1 MNPETMDP
9 RQVEIIEPQTPDR
22 DRFEIG
28 IVIMTWNRPRY
39 LERCLAS
46 LARSRLRDTVVAIV
60 DDGSD
65 DPNTLDLIRD
75 FDLPGVP
82 VARLMIGVHEHFLLH
97 ENLRLG
103 WDYLIDRWR
112 GRYLANLDSDAIVV
126 PEWLERLR
134 DLYLQHRDGNPHL
147 IVSGFNGAVYHPAR
161 SVHEDHVVK
170 PTLSGLNMF
179 FDRAAY
185 DDFVRDALQPYWDW
199 QVVKAMQKRSA
210 EFLVTRPSVV
220 QHIGLRG
227 LFSSGWSNSDFA
239 LDFPGSPTW
248 LLRIRLLAVRLRHG
262 IRRQLKRLELH
273 GPR

>member
-1 MNPETMDP
+1 MDS
-9 RQVEIIEPQTPDR
+9 RHFEIIEPQTPDR

-28 IVIMTWNRPRY
+28 IVIMTWNRPHY
-39 LERCLAS
+39 VVRCFDS
-46 LARSRLRDTVVAIV
+46 LARSRLRNTVVAIV

-65 DPNTLDLIRD
+65 DPDTLDLIRE
-75 FDLPGVP
+75 FDLPGTP
-82 VARLMIGVHEHFLLH
+82 VVRLMISVHEQFLLH

-103 WDYLIDRWR
+103 WDYLIDRWHC
-112 GRYLANLDSDAIVV
+112 RYLTNLDSDAVV
-126 PEWLERLR
+126 IPDWLQRLR
-134 DLYLQHRDGNPHL
+134 DLYLRHRDCHPHL
-147 IVSGFNGAVYHPAR
+147 IASGFNGAIYHRAR
-161 SVHEDHVVK
+161 SVHEDYVVK

-185 DDFVRDALQPYWDW
+185 DDFLRDALRPHWDAM
-199 QVVKAMQKRSA
+199 VVAAMKKRSA

-239 LDFPGSPTW
+239 IDFPASTTW
-248 LLRIRLLAVRLRHG
+248 LLRVRLLAVRLRHG
-262 IRRQLKRLELH
+262 LRQQLKRHNLH

>member
-1 MNPETMDP
+1 VNTRPI
-9 RQVEIIEPQTPDR
+9 EIIEPQTPGR
-22 DRFEIG
+22 DRYEIG

-39 LERCLAS
+39 VERCFAS
-46 LARSRLRDTVVAIV
+46 LARSRLNDTVVAVV

-65 DPNTLDLIRD
+65 DPDTLDLIRE
-75 FDLPGVP
+75 FDIPGVP

-103 WDYLIDRWR
+103 WDYLIDRWHC
-112 GRYLANLDSDAIVV
+112 RYLSNLDSDAVVV

-134 DLYLQHRDGNPHL
+134 NLYLKHRDGNPHL
-147 IVSGFNGAVYHPAR
+147 IASGFNGAVYHPAR

-170 PTLSGLNMF
+170 PTLAGLNMF

-185 DDFVRDALQPYWDW
+185 DEFVRDALQPHWDGK
-199 QVVKAMQKRSA
+199 VVDAMKKRSA
-210 EFLVTRPSVV
+210 EILVTRPSVV

-239 LDFPGSPTW
+239 LDFPASTTW
-248 LLRIRLLAVRLRHG
+248 VLRLRLLAVRLRH
-262 IRRQLKRLELH
+262 RVRLQLKRLKLH